1 MMVGVRTRWLLIAVT
16 VAVLCMV
23 GVGAKT
29 QWNDPNPNPGWDK
42 YYGAWQYGRRAVMMY
57 GRLAVICNGGCL

>member
-1 MMVGVRTRWLLIAVT
+1 MMVGVRARWLLIAVT

-42 YYGAWQYGRRAVMMY
+42 YYGGKCEE
-57 GRLAVICNGGCL
+57 L